1 MVKVVDFENDIT
13 IVKDVILIVDLN
25 YFENYKLIQV
35 KVLVIL
41 DTNVVV
47 DKDIKP
53 NSIVVNRE
61 LNFLKIFKNDVAV
74 QIVVVKINI
83 ENEPKIVHVKA
94 NNIVEGRKKEDNI
107 HKVTKVISMKNIDLN
122 IN

>member
-1 MVKVVDFENDIT
+1 M

-35 KVLVIL
+35 KVLVIS

-47 DKDIKP
+47 AKDIKH

-107 HKVTKVISMKNIDLN
+107 HKVAKVILMKNTDSN
-122 IN
+122 TN